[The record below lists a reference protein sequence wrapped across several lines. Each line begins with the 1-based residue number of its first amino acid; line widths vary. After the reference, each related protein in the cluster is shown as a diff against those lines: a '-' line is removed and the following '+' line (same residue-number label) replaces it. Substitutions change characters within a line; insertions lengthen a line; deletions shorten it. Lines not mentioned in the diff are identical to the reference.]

1 MITKDYVA
9 EVVKHCLVL
18 SSQNEIFVDIAP
30 HVKAVSLRAYVGGW
44 KVPEK
49 ATETIEF
56 YYGDRTE
63 LNRGTEKE
71 VKERIEKF
79 IEKYAK

>member
-18 SSQNEIFVDIAP
+18 CSENEIFVSVSP
-30 HVKAVSLRAYVGGW
+30 HVKSVSLRAYVGGW
-44 KVPEK
+44 AKCDK
-49 ATETIEF
+49 AAAILEF
-56 YYGDRTE
+56 YYGSETW
-63 LNRGTEKE
+63 LNGTDEE
-71 VKERIEKF
+71 GLKERIEKF

>member
-18 SSQNEIFVDIAP
+18 SSQNDIFVDIAP
-30 HVKAVSLRAYVGGW
+30 HVKVVSLRAYVGGW

-49 ATETIEF
+49 ATETVEF
-56 YYGDRTE
+56 YYGEKTD
-63 LNRGTEKE
+63 LNQVTEKAI
-71 VKERIEKF
+71 KKRIEKF